1 MRVTLKKW
9 GNSAA
14 VRIPAPIMQAASLEL
29 DETVEVREEKGRII
43 IEPVQKKSYRLDGLL
58 KGINAGNLHGSVD
71 FGLPEG
77 KENW

>member
-14 VRIPAPIMQAASLEL
+14 VRIPAPVLQAASLEL

-43 IEPVQKKSYRLDGLL
+43 IEPVQKKSYRLDDLL
-58 KGINAGNLHGSVD
+58 KGINANNLHGSVD

>member
-14 VRIPAPIMQAASLEL
+14 VRIPAPVMQAASLEL

-43 IEPVQKKSYRLDGLL
+43 IERVNKKSYRIDDLL
-58 KGINAGNLHGSVD
+58 KGINASNLHDSVD